1 MSSECSETTNQ
12 ILSQT
17 SDSDDIHHTN
27 NGCTYD
33 LVLSSSE
40 PAFLLN
46 VNDGN
51 LFSPITSGIVYSILY
66 ERVLK
71 DKIPYY
77 CKERL
82 KGLTENDSISSP
94 AADDRALFNLRR
106 HYPTESIISMAPQ
119 LCRNI
124 AMDVYQRERASEW
137 TTVSVIPTIQFRS
150 AYSIHKLDDRKVT
163 RLL

>member
-1 MSSECSETTNQ
+1 MSSECRGTTNQ

-17 SDSDDIHHTN
+17 GDSDEHHTN
-27 NGCTYD
+27 NGCTHD

-40 PAFLLN
+40 STFLVN
-46 VNDGN
+46 INDGN
-51 LFSPITSGIVYSILY
+51 LFSLITSGIVYSILY

-71 DKIPYY
+71 DKIPYH

-137 TTVSVIPTIQFRS
+137 TTVSLIPEVSPPSSFRVLAS
-150 AYSIHKLDDRKVT
+150 HS
-163 RLL
+163 